1 MRNLST
7 PEASRFGGS
16 YGAGKN
22 KTARTMGIS
31 AAILAAMLFTAGNV
45 FAIEYGGFGGRPA
58 YPSADNPRT
67 ESIFVHTLEPGDVQ
81 EEGVLTVNNAAG
93 QKTILVYAVDSTP
106 STGGAFACAQFSEA
120 KKDVGAWITLE
131 KSEVTLEPGTS
142 ELVPFT
148 IRVPRNVSV
157 GEHNGCIV
165 MQEKKEKAQAGS
177 GASLS
182 FRTGL
187 RVAITI
193 PGELERKL
201 EIVGFTVTKR
211 DDGSFLLH
219 PFVKN
224 LGNVSIDADVRV
236 VTNYFFGLAYS
247 QHGGQFP
254 ILRGETSD
262 WNFELKKPF
271 WGGWYRS
278 SFAVEYDENPEA
290 GVGVKSGKALARIE
304 GPSVLFW
311 SSPAPA
317 ALTIEIVV
325 LLFIVFSGFL
335 FCLLQKRKRW
345 IKKNWVGYAVKSGE
359 DIKSLAERFDVSWK
373 LIAKANKLKP
383 PYILKPREKI
393 KVPPEKQNL
402 EFRIQNLEFRIQ
414 GKENYKQPG
423 GQFQVL
429 RVPLKYNF

>member
-1 MRNLST
+1 MQNK
-7 PEASRFGGS
+7 AS
-16 YGAGKN
+16 KN
-22 KTARTMGIS
+22 RAAQLLAIGLTILTS
-31 AAILAAMLFTAGNV
+31 AVFASNV

-58 YPSADNPRT
+58 YPRADNPRT

-81 EEGVLTVNNAAG
+81 EEGVLTVNNSAER
-93 QKTILVYAVDSTP
+93 KTMLVYSTDSTP
-106 STGGAFACAQFSEA
+106 STGGAFACAQASVE

-131 KSEVTLEPGTS
+131 KSEVTLDPGTS

-148 IRVPRNVSV
+148 INVPQNASV

-201 EIVGFTVTKR
+201 EIAGFTVTKK

-219 PFVKN
+219 PLVKN
-224 LGNVSIDADVRV
+224 LGNVSIDADAQVITR
-236 VTNYFFGLAYS
+236 YFFGLTHLT
-247 QHGGQFP
+247 HGGQYP
-254 ILRGETSD
+254 ILRGDTSD

-278 SFAVEYDENPEA
+278 SFVVEYDENPEA
-290 GVGVKSGKALARIE
+290 GVGVKSGKELTRLE
-304 GPSVLFW
+304 GPSVWFW
-311 SSPAPA
+311 SFPMPA
-317 ALTIEIVV
+317 ALAIEIVI
-325 LLFIVFSGFL
+325 LLALAFGGFL
-335 FCLLQKRKRW
+335 FWLSQKRKRW
-345 IKKNWVGYAVKSGE
+345 IKENWVEYAVKSGE

-373 LIAKANKLKP
+373 LLAKTNKLKP
-383 PYILKPREKI
+383 PYAFKTGEKI
-393 KVPPEKQNL
+393 KVPPTK
-402 EFRIQNLEFRIQ
+402 
-414 GKENYKQPG
+414 
-423 GQFQVL
+423 
-429 RVPLKYNF
+429 